1 MCRQNKFLNAAI
13 RKIDSSN
20 SDYSVQHR
28 HAAVIV
34 KGGRVLSSGVNRIK
48 THPNAVVKDED
59 GELICKSIHAEMDA
73 ISRVKN
79 KDQLKGATI
88 YVARK
93 GRSDKVGMSL
103 PCTMCQRA
111 LRKHGLS
118 KAVFTT
124 EHDHGVIYFGNEDE

>member
-1 MCRQNKFLNAAI
+1 MCRQNKFLSAAI

-93 GRSDKVGMSL
+93 
-103 PCTMCQRA
+103 
-111 LRKHGLS
+111 HGLS

>member
-1 MCRQNKFLNAAI
+1 MCRQNKFLSAAI

-28 HAAVIV
+28 HAAVVV

-48 THPNAVVKDED
+48 THPSAVVEDEN
-59 GELICKSIHAEMDA
+59 GELVCKSIHAEMDA

-79 KDQLKGATI
+79 KEQLKGATI

-93 GRSDKVGMSL
+93 GRSDQVGMSL

-111 LRKHGLS
+111 LKKHGLS

-124 EHDHGVIYFGNEDE
+124 ECDHGVIYFGGEE

>member
-1 MCRQNKFLNAAI
+1 MCRQNKFLSAAI

-34 KGGRVLSSGVNRIK
+34 KG
-48 THPNAVVKDED
+48 

>member
-1 MCRQNKFLNAAI
+1 MCRQNKFLSAAI

-48 THPNAVVKDED
+48 THPNAVVEDED

-124 EHDHGVIYFGNEDE
+124 EHDRGVIYFGNEDE

>member
-1 MCRQNKFLNAAI
+1 MCRQNKFLSAAI

-59 GELICKSIHAEMDA
+59 GELICKSITPRWTPFLGSKTK
-73 ISRVKN
+73 INSRE
-79 KDQLKGATI
+79 LL
-88 YVARK
+88 
-93 GRSDKVGMSL
+93 SML
-103 PCTMCQRA
+103 PE
-111 LRKHGLS
+111 K
-118 KAVFTT
+118 
-124 EHDHGVIYFGNEDE
+124 EEVIK